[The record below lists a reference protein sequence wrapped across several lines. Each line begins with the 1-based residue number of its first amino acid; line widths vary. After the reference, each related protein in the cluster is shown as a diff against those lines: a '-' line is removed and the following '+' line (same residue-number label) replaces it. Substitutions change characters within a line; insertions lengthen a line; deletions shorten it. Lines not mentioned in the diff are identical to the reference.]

1 MGNKWDNIVT
11 MRSVN
16 SSDARAQDREGALK
30 CIDSDT
36 DTGMTLQA
44 RVKVYTMQRQQNVSE
59 RFFKEG
65 G

>member
-11 MRSVN
+11 RRRVN
-16 SSDARAQDREGALK
+16 SSDARAQEREGALK
-30 CIDSDT
+30 GIDSDT

-44 RVKVYTMQRQQNVSE
+44 RVKVYTMQRQQNVSAK
-59 RFFKEG
+59 FFEEG